1 MGLTQTFE
9 FLDLLIIFISVAFA
23 YIIFGMVGFGTSL
36 IATPLL
42 INYLS
47 LSEIIAL
54 LAIIDLFAA
63 ISNLLKDG
71 KKSKVSEIKSLLPF
85 MVIGIIVGFIILI
98 TFSPKILLLAFGFF
112 VVLYSSYSLIN
123 FKPKSRMSKSAAIPF
138 GLFGGLFGA
147 LFGSGGFLYALYL
160 SNRIEE
166 PNITRI
172 TQTTLIGFSTLAR
185 FLLFFVSGIYFSN
198 KILFLIPLLIPAM
211 LLGMFIGKHITLR
224 LTQAQFLKII
234 NILVLI
240 SGIVIIYKFFAIN

>member
-1 MGLTQTFE
+1 MALTQTIE
-9 FLDLLIIFISVAFA
+9 LIDLPIIFIAVVFA

-42 INYLS
+42 IAYLP

-54 LAIIDLFAA
+54 LAVIDLFAA

-71 KKSKVSEIKSLLPF
+71 KKSQVSEIKKLLPY
-85 MVIGIIVGFIILI
+85 MIIGIIVGFGILV
-98 TFSPKILLLAFGFF
+98 TFSPRLLLLAFGSF
-112 VVLYSSYSLIN
+112 VVLYSLYSLIN
-123 FKPKSRMSKSAAIPF
+123 IKPQSKMNEKAAIPF

-160 SNRIEE
+160 SNRIAE

-172 TQTTLIGFSTLAR
+172 TQTTLIGFSTLVR
-185 FLLFFVSGIYFSN
+185 FLLFLLSGMYFSQ
-198 KILFLIPLLIPAM
+198 KTLLLILLLIPAM
-211 LLGMFIGKHITLR
+211 LLGMYIGKHITLR

-234 NILVLI
+234 NILVLF
-240 SGIVIIYKFFAIN
+240 SGLVIVYKFFTMG